1 MPPNRHQTKFE
12 TRQDIKQAY
21 LYLGHK
27 VPGEHHED
35 TFKLRFLN
43 GVFSAGLSSRMF
55 QKLREKHG
63 IGYSVGTFYYSS
75 VGVGLFGAVTDLTGD
90 DVERL
95 QTRLPMS
102 GDELIDAAA
111 VIRRGSSAVVS
122 ALMRSGRAG
131 AA

>member
-1 MPPNRHQTKFE
+1 MNIHQPPDRASQTAEPVKLVKRCPVCAREHSLERVKIIYSEPQASVLHITCPHCAHAMVAVVGATRH
-12 TRQDIKQAY
+12 
-21 LYLGHK
+21 
-27 VPGEHHED
+27 
-35 TFKLRFLN
+35 
-43 GVFSAGLSSRMF
+43 
-55 QKLREKHG
+55 
-63 IGYSVGTFYYSS
+63 
-75 VGVGLFGAVTDLTGD
+75 GVGLFGAVTDLTGD

>member
-1 MPPNRHQTKFE
+1 MVAVVGATRH
-12 TRQDIKQAY
+12 
-21 LYLGHK
+21 
-27 VPGEHHED
+27 
-35 TFKLRFLN
+35 
-43 GVFSAGLSSRMF
+43 
-55 QKLREKHG
+55 
-63 IGYSVGTFYYSS
+63 
-75 VGVGLFGAVTDLTGD
+75 GVGLFGAVTDLTGD